1 MIGAGI
7 AHRSDADHALWLRS
21 SPLIAGVLPP
31 LSPLSLSLS
40 AASLSHEVSGARALS
55 LSVALPA
62 RDGAWGTEPARE
74 WRLDRAEVVGESGGD
89 VRGDKPGGGISLG
102 DGDRELI
109 EETEPCGGDRGSNGG
124 NEESSGGGELDRLG
138 DEVLDES
145 LGDAG
150 GDGEGRLWT
159 TSL

>member
-1 MIGAGI
+1 MQVFVAPMLITKTLITLITPSGC
-7 AHRSDADHALWLRS
+7 
-21 SPLIAGVLPP
+21 SPLLE
-31 LSPLSLSLS
+31 SPACDLLYPHSLSLS
-40 AASLSHEVSGARALS
+40 AACLSHGVSGARALS
-55 LSVALPA
+55 PSVALPA

-74 WRLDRAEVVGESGGD
+74 WRLDRAEVVGESGT
-89 VRGDKPGGGISLG
+89 SLG

-109 EETEPCGGDRGSNGG
+109 EEREPCGWERGNNGG